1 MPDFPD
7 INIEIISDYAL
18 ADTVADRYD
27 AGVRLGE
34 HVDKDMIS
42 VRIGPDFRLVVVGA
56 PSYFE
61 NHARTTSPQEL
72 TEYSCIGLRLPTH
85 DGFYAWP
92 YGKDGR
98 ELNKR
103 VRGRAAFNSMDMM
116 MEAALSGFGL
126 AMVPDDVAR
135 EDVEAGRLVQVLTD
149 WTPRRAGYHLYY
161 PSRRQHAP
169 AFALV
174 LEALRYRG

>member
-85 DGFYAWP
+85 GGFYAWP
-92 YGKDGR
+92 FGKDGR

-103 VRGRAAFNSMDMM
+103 VRGRAAFNSMDMRWKRHSLASDLPWSPM
-116 MEAALSGFGL
+116 MSRARTWRPGGLCRFLQTGHRAAPVITSII
-126 AMVPDDVAR
+126 PVA
-135 EDVEAGRLVQVLTD
+135 ASTRL
-149 WTPRRAGYHLYY
+149 R
-161 PSRRQHAP
+161 
-169 AFALV
+169 
-174 LEALRYRG
+174 LR